1 MSSKAVVLSRTDFKK
16 YVLGIVSIVVVI
28 LVIVS
33 ATYFEYKSSPTSEED
48 LKLQLRRYE
57 ELKRMG
63 AKVLNVPFV
72 RQKPWFCSEASA
84 SMVLRFYGFNVTQ
97 DDVSKAGYT
106 CFEDMLPFLRRYL
119 QCEYAILTLDDLR
132 REIDLGRPVIIRIL
146 PGQYLHTVVVVGYN
160 DNYFYL
166 HDPAIN
172 PYVKV
177 DESKLLSVWKAT
189 KCKAIVIRGSRK
201 YQNP

>member
-1 MSSKAVVLSRTDFKK
+1 MSEKAVVLTRANFRK
-16 YVLGIVSIVVVI
+16 YILGLIFIIVVI
-28 LVIVS
+28 LIIAS
-33 ATYFEYKSSPTSEED
+33 TTHLGYRSNPTSEED

-97 DDVSKAGYT
+97 DDVSRAGYT
-106 CFEDMLPFLRRYL
+106 SFEDMLPFLRRYI

-146 PGQYLHTVVVVGYN
+146 PGQYLHTIVVVGYN
-160 DNYFYL
+160 DNYFYV
-166 HDPAIN
+166 HDPAIG
-172 PYVKV
+172 PYVKM
-177 DESKLLSVWKAT
+177 EEGKLLSVWKAN
-189 KCKAIVIRGSRK
+189 KCKAIIIRGPRK
-201 YQNP
+201 C